1 MSLKVLRLRCLYYK
15 LARTLG
21 VLDRETEATELEV
34 LGMKVYAVF
43 L

>member
-1 MSLKVLRLRCLYYK
+1 MLRLRCLYYK